1 MINKRLIRENRGFTL
16 IEILA
21 VIVLISLIVI
31 IAIPSVKSISTKS
44 KRKLFD
50 TKVKIVE
57 EAVNLWGENNI
68 SCFETGCDVLSDC
81 QEIEN
86 NTKKCKTTFGL
97 LAKNNIINYDDE
109 VDGVSYVVNPI
120 DSSNMND
127 YVIDVFL
134 DKKNNVITSEL
145 DLDSITDS
153 EIIDIISSN
162 KNNNMDEDADKDGDN
177 NTTEGSSNNTI
188 TITIDYNNGKITT
201 ITSIINGSIILDSN
215 KAKKD
220 GYTFERWQITSG
232 SDSASVNGN
241 NLTVSNSDVRVQAQ
255 YKVIGPVSFSTDSWA
270 TIAANVQANKEATAS
285 VYSVGSEKEVAIGG
299 INYTVRIANNSNYD
313 CSLESKTACG
323 FVVEFVDIV
332 EKRAMNSSDTNVGG
346 WPATAMRAYLNGDF
360 IAKLPS
366 DLQNVII
373 DTTVVSGHGSTTRNS
388 KRADGNWESTDRI
401 YLLSSA
407 EVWINGVPYYETA
420 ASTTRQLDYYSNK
433 EVTIS
438 NYGEAK
444 KNYNDSAYDWWL
456 RSAESNADTDILYVY
471 LDGSWWLDGAGF
483 TYGVAP
489 AFRIG

>member
-44 KRKLFD
+44 KRKLFN

-97 LAKNNIINYDDE
+97 LAKNNIINYDGE

-177 NTTEGSSNNTI
+177 NTTEGGSNNTI

-241 NLTVSNSDVRVQAQ
+241 NLTVSNSDIIVQAQ
-255 YKVIGPVSFSTDSWA
+255 YKVIGPVSFSTDSWS
-270 TIAANVQANKEATAS
+270 TIAANVRAKKEATKS

-299 INYTVRIANNSNYD
+299 TNYTVRIANNSNYD
-313 CSLESKTACG
+313 CSLKSKTACG

-332 EKRAMNSSDTNVGG
+332 EKRVMNNSRTNVGG
-346 WPATAMRAYLNGDF
+346 WPSTPMRTYLNGTF
-360 IAKLPS
+360 KSKLPS
-366 DLQNVII
+366 DLQSAII
-373 DTTVVSGHGSTTRNS
+373 NTTVVSGHGLTSGETNFT
-388 KRADGNWESTDRI
+388 STDKI
-401 YLLSSA
+401 YLLSTK
-407 EVWINGVPYYETA
+407 EVWGDCSESNCYDSATDV
-420 ASTTRQLDYYSNK
+420 TRQLDYYANSN
-433 EVTIS
+433 VTTS
-438 NYGEAK
+438 NYSGAI
-444 KNYNDSAYDWWL
+444 KNYGSYADVWWL
-456 RSAESNADTDILYVY
+456 RAVDSSDSTDFKGVFEYGFCYAGYANDTN
-471 LDGSWWLDGAGF
+471 G
-483 TYGVAP
+483 GVAP